1 PPKNEPITVIRKNKS
16 EKKVISTAEIRRGD
30 DVLLE
35 TDMTCPVD
43 GEVIS
48 GRGVVDMGP
57 VGGVDRKKEL
67 VVGDRIYA
75 GATNHG
81 QTLKVRAHATGSH
94 TRLAAMGRWFT
105 HAAQDENRMAQI
117 TNRSASLLV
126 PWAFAI
132 AV

>member
-1 PPKNEPITVIRKNKS
+1 IFFDVACGVTILLLFGRLLSRRNQIRTRAVLAVLQPPKNEPITVIRKNKS

-75 GATNHG
+75 GATNH
-81 QTLKVRAHATGSH
+81 
-94 TRLAAMGRWFT
+94 
-105 HAAQDENRMAQI
+105 
-117 TNRSASLLV
+117 
-126 PWAFAI
+126 
-132 AV
+132 